1 MTEDQLSQLQG
12 TQKGIGSQGEDFV
25 LQYERQRLAGL
36 VGAAATAAAAAATAA
51 AAAPAAAS
59 APAPASAPAA
69 PASAGRP
76 PRLSEI
82 AIVGRQDVGLG
93 YDIASFESPASTARD
108 RFIEVKTFTGA
119 PHFFLSQ
126 SEWAAATRL
135 RDHYY
140 LYLVDYQ
147 HIATPGYAPTII
159 KDPART
165 LSANPNWSELIQQR
179 EFVLSAAPADALP
192 PDLDTATILVG
203 CFKSNPHKTWILHN
217 RCYNVRQDI
226 VRTAAAQQAASAPQP
241 ASSPAQ
247 PASSPAQPAASGPH
261 LNDLGDL
268 EVISRTPSIPGAVI
282 ADEIGLGVKYLL
294 LYNVCEPRSYR
305 LYSVADASLV
315 SRAALQRMGYP
326 QPRCPHYVLYKLSA
340 ALDTPALDIMS
351 LLRTYNDKVAR
362 TSGTPIFIPGR
373 ALRSF
378 LLDTTEQRMK
388 GSPAIKRVFTNK
400 SKPWTANQSQRLEVM
415 ASMHQDIAAM
425 AHALKR
431 TPAEIHA
438 QLRLLGLEP

>member
-12 TQKGIGSQGEDFV
+12 TQKDIGSQGEDFV
-25 LQYERQRLAGL
+25 LQYERQRLARL
-36 VGAAATAAAAAATAA
+36 VGAAAAPAAAAAT

-76 PRLSEI
+76 QRLSEI

-93 YDIASFESPASTARD
+93 YDIASFEGPASTARD
-108 RFIEVKTFTGA
+108 RFIEVKTFTGT

-126 SEWAAATRL
+126 SEWAAATRI

-140 LYLVDYQ
+140 LYLVDYKQ
-147 HIATPGYAPTII
+147 IGTPGYAPTII

-165 LSANPNWSELIQQR
+165 LTANPNWSELIQQR
-179 EFVLSAAPADALP
+179 EFVLSAAPADTLP
-192 PDLDTATILVG
+192 QDLDTATILVG
-203 CFKSNPHKTWILHN
+203 CFKDNPHKTWILHN
-217 RCYNVRQDI
+217 RCYNVRHDI
-226 VRTAAAQQAASAPQP
+226 VKTAAAQQAASAPQP
-241 ASSPAQ
+241 ARS
-247 PASSPAQPAASGPH
+247 AAH

-305 LYSVADASLV
+305 LYSVACASLV
-315 SRAALQRMGYP
+315 SRAALQRMRYP
-326 QPRCPHYVLYKLSA
+326 NPRCPHYVLYKLSA

-362 TSGTPIFIPGR
+362 TSGTPIFMPGR

-378 LLDTTEQRMK
+378 LLDATEQRMK
-388 GSPAIKRVFTNK
+388 GSPVIKRVFTNEG
-400 SKPWTANQSQRLEVM
+400 KPWTANQSQRLEVL

-438 QLRLLGLEP
+438 QLRLLGLKS

>member
-1 MTEDQLSQLQG
+1 MTEEQLSQLQG
-12 TQKGIGSQGEDFV
+12 AQKDIGSQGEDFV

-36 VGAAATAAAAAATAA
+36 
-51 AAAPAAAS
+51 S
-59 APAPASAPAA
+59 L
-69 PASAGRP
+69 
-76 PRLSEI
+76 RLSEI

-93 YDIASFESPASTARD
+93 YDIASFEGPASTARD
-108 RFIEVKTFTGA
+108 RFIEVKTFVGT

-126 SEWAAATRL
+126 SEWAAATRI

-140 LYLVDYQ
+140 LYLVDFRK
-147 HIATPGYAPTII
+147 IGTPGYAPTII

-165 LSANPNWSELIQQR
+165 LPANSNWSELIQQR
-179 EFVLSAAPADALP
+179 EFVLSAAPADGLP

-203 CFKSNPHKTWILHN
+203 CFKDNPHKTWILS
-217 RCYNVRQDI
+217 RKCYNVRHDV
-226 VRTAAAQQAASAPQP
+226 VRTEAAQQAASAPQL
-241 ASSPAQ
+241 
-247 PASSPAQPAASGPH
+247 AASAPQ
-261 LNDLGDL
+261 LKDLEDL
-268 EVISRTPSIPGAVI
+268 EVISRGSNIPGAVI

-326 QPRCPHYVLYKLSA
+326 NPRCPHYVLYKLSA

-362 TSGTPIFIPGR
+362 TSGTPIFMPGR
-373 ALRSF
+373 ALKSF
-378 LLDTTEQRMK
+378 LLDATEQRMK
-388 GSPAIKRVFTNK
+388 GSPAIKRVFTNEG
-400 SKPWTANQSQRLEVM
+400 KPWTANQSQRLEVLV
-415 ASMHQDIAAM
+415 SMHQDIATI
-425 AHALKR
+425 AHNLKR

>member
-1 MTEDQLSQLQG
+1 MTEDQLFHLQG
-12 TQKGIGSQGEDFV
+12 TQKDIGSQGEDFV
-25 LQYERQRLAGL
+25 LRYERQRLADF
-36 VGAAATAAAAAATAA
+36 
-51 AAAPAAAS
+51 PK
-59 APAPASAPAA
+59 
-69 PASAGRP
+69 
-76 PRLSEI
+76 RLSEI

-93 YDIASFESPASTARD
+93 YDIASFESPASTIRD
-108 RFIEVKTFTGA
+108 RFIEVKTFTGT

-126 SEWAAATRL
+126 SEWAAATRI

-140 LYLVDYQ
+140 LYLVDYKQ
-147 HIATPGYAPTII
+147 IATPGYAPTII

-165 LSANPNWSELIQQR
+165 LTANPNWSELIQQR
-179 EFVLSAAPADALP
+179 EFVLSAAPADTLP
-192 PDLDTATILVG
+192 QDLDTATVLVG

-217 RCYNVRQDI
+217 RCYNVRHDI
-226 VRTAAAQQAASAPQP
+226 VKTEATRQAASAARPAASAPRPAASAAQPTASAAQP
-241 ASSPAQ
+241 AVSPAQPTASAAQPTSSLAQPAASPAQ
-247 PASSPAQPAASGPH
+247 PASSAAH

-305 LYSVADASLV
+305 LYSVAGASLA
-315 SRAALQRMGYP
+315 SRAALQRMRYP
-326 QPRCPHYVLYKLSA
+326 NPRCPHYVLYKLSA

-362 TSGTPIFIPGR
+362 TSGTPIFMPGR
-373 ALRSF
+373 ALRGF
-378 LLDTTEQRMK
+378 LLDATEQRMK
-388 GSPAIKRVFTNK
+388 GSPAIKRVFTNEG
-400 SKPWTANQSQRLEVM
+400 KPWTANQSQRLEVL

-438 QLRLLGLEP
+438 QLRLLGLKS

>member
-12 TQKGIGSQGEDFV
+12 TQKDIGSQGEDFV
-25 LQYERQRLAGL
+25 LQYERQRLTGL
-36 VGAAATAAAAAATAA
+36 
-51 AAAPAAAS
+51 S
-59 APAPASAPAA
+59 L
-69 PASAGRP
+69 
-76 PRLSEI
+76 RLSEI

-93 YDIASFESPASTARD
+93 YDIASFEGPASTARD

-126 SEWAAATRL
+126 SEWAAATRI

-140 LYLVDYQ
+140 LYLVDYKQ
-147 HIATPGYAPTII
+147 ITTPGYAPTII

-192 PDLDTATILVG
+192 QDLDTGTVLVG

-217 RCYNVRQDI
+217 RCYNVRHD
-226 VRTAAAQQAASAPQP
+226 VVTSHTA
-241 ASSPAQ
+241 
-247 PASSPAQPAASGPH
+247 
-261 LNDLGDL
+261 
-268 EVISRTPSIPGAVI
+268 IPGAVI

-305 LYSVADASLV
+305 LYSVAGASLV
-315 SRAALQRMGYP
+315 SRAALQRMRYP
-326 QPRCPHYVLYKLSA
+326 NPRCPHYVLYKLSA

-362 TSGTPIFIPGR
+362 TSGTPIFMPGR
-373 ALRSF
+373 ALRGF
-378 LLDTTEQRMK
+378 LLDATEQRMK
-388 GSPAIKRVFTNK
+388 GSPAIKRVFTNEG
-400 SKPWTANQSQRLEVM
+400 KPWTANQSQRLEVL

-438 QLRLLGLEP
+438 QLRLLGLKT

>member
-1 MTEDQLSQLQG
+1 MTEEQLSQLQG
-12 TQKGIGSQGEDFV
+12 AQKDIGSQGEDFV

-36 VGAAATAAAAAATAA
+36 
-51 AAAPAAAS
+51 S
-59 APAPASAPAA
+59 L
-69 PASAGRP
+69 
-76 PRLSEI
+76 RLSEI

-93 YDIASFESPASTARD
+93 YDIASFEGPASTARD
-108 RFIEVKTFTGA
+108 RFIEVKTFVGT

-126 SEWAAATRL
+126 SEWAAATKI

-140 LYLVDYQ
+140 LYLVDFRK
-147 HIATPGYAPTII
+147 IGAPGYAPTII

-165 LSANPNWSELIQQR
+165 LPANSNWSELIQQR
-179 EFVLSAAPADALP
+179 EFVLSAAPADGLP

-203 CFKSNPHKTWILHN
+203 CFKDNPHKTWILS
-217 RCYNVRQDI
+217 RKCYNVRHDV
-226 VRTAAAQQAASAPQP
+226 VRTEAAQQAASAPQ
-241 ASSPAQ
+241 
-247 PASSPAQPAASGPH
+247 
-261 LNDLGDL
+261 LKDLEDL
-268 EVISRTPSIPGAVI
+268 EVISRGSNIPGAVI

-294 LYNVCEPRSYR
+294 LYNVYEPRSYR

-326 QPRCPHYVLYKLSA
+326 NPRCPHYVLYKLSA

-362 TSGTPIFIPGR
+362 TSGTPIFMPGR
-373 ALRSF
+373 ALKSF
-378 LLDTTEQRMK
+378 LLDATEQRMK
-388 GSPAIKRVFTNK
+388 GSPAIKRVFTNEG
-400 SKPWTANQSQRLEVM
+400 KPWTANQSQRLEVLV
-415 ASMHQDIAAM
+415 SMHQDIATI
-425 AHALKR
+425 AHNLKR